1 MNPREKPVV
10 VVGNGISGW
19 ACATRLAEAGV
30 PVTMIGPGLPYDR
43 PPLSKRALERGG
55 VPYLVDAAGLAARG
69 VHHLDGLVERVD
81 LDGRRLSVSPF
92 PGTPAVELPF
102 QRLVWATGLRIRR
115 PPIPG
120 GEQTGCIATAPGLED
135 VLPLLS
141 EPGRMVAV
149 IGAGLIGCETAAT
162 LARRHRVTLLELAP
176 RPLERF
182 AALVGKAAER
192 ALANAGVR
200 VLAGCRIEQ
209 VELSGDGSP
218 VAVHTVEHGRLAQDV
233 VLAATGVAGTLPPG
247 LGEPG
252 GAWLDTDE
260 TLAVR
265 DLEGVWACGD
275 VARFP
280 HPRHGRITI
289 PHWDNARASGA
300 HAAASV
306 LGGHAPY
313 VREPYWFSDIGR
325 LRVQQVG
332 LADAACEWSLQDGMH
347 VGRDTTGRPACVVLL
362 DLPSR
367 LRDARSLIAA

>member
-1 MNPREKPVV
+1 MNPRETPVT
-10 VVGNGISGW
+10 VVGNGVSGW
-19 ACATRLAEAGV
+19 ACATRLAEADV
-30 PVTMIGPGLPYDR
+30 PVTLIGPGLPYDR

-55 VPYLVDAAGLAARG
+55 VPYLADHAGIAARG
-69 VHHLDGLVERVD
+69 IHHFDGVVERVD
-81 LDGRRLSVSPF
+81 LDGRRVSVSPF
-92 PGTPAVELPF
+92 PGTPAVELRF
-102 QRLVWATGLRIRR
+102 ERLVWATGLSIRR

-120 GEQTGCIATAPGLED
+120 GQRTGCIATAPGLED

-141 EPGRMVAV
+141 QAGRRVAV

-162 LARRHRVTLLELAP
+162 VARRHRVTLLELAP
-176 RPLERF
+176 RPLDRF
-182 AALVGKAAER
+182 AEPVGRAAER
-192 ALANAGVR
+192 ALADAGVR
-200 VLAGCRIEQ
+200 VLADCRIEE
-209 VELSGDGSP
+209 VELSREGSP
-218 VAVHTVEHGRLAQDV
+218 AAVRTVEHGRLTQDV

-265 DLEGVWACGD
+265 DMQAVWACGD

-289 PHWDNARASGA
+289 PHWDNARASGV
-300 HAAASV
+300 HAALAV
-306 LGGHAPY
+306 LGAHTAY

-367 LRDARSLIAA
+367 LREARSLMAA

>member
-1 MNPREKPVV
+1 VT
-10 VVGNGISGW
+10 VVGNGVSGW
-19 ACATRLAEAGV
+19 ACAVRLAERGAA
-30 PVTMIGPGLPYDR
+30 VTLIGPGLPYDR
-43 PPLSKRALERGG
+43 PPLSKRALDRGG
-55 VPYLVDAAGLAARG
+55 VPYLADAASIAARG

-81 LDGRRLSVSPF
+81 LDGRRVSVSPF

-102 QRLVWATGLRIRR
+102 ERLVWASGLRIRR

-120 GEQTGCIATAPGLED
+120 GERTGCIATALGLEQ

-141 EPGRMVAV
+141 EPGRRVAV

-162 LARRHRVTLLELAP
+162 LARRHQVTLLELAP
-176 RPLERF
+176 RPLDRF
-182 AALVGKAAER
+182 AAPVGRAAER
-192 ALANAGVR
+192 ALADAGVR
-200 VLAGCRIEQ
+200 VLANCRIEE
-209 VELSGDGSP
+209 VELSAGGSP
-218 VAVHTVEHGRLAQDV
+218 AGVCTVEHGPLAQDV

-252 GAWLDTDE
+252 GAWLDTDH
-260 TLAVR
+260 TLAVHE
-265 DLEGVWACGD
+265 LEAVWACGD

-289 PHWDNARASGA
+289 PHWDTARASGV
-300 HAAASV
+300 HAADAV
-306 LGGHAPY
+306 LGGRAPY

-325 LRVQQVG
+325 LRIQQVG
-332 LADAACEWSLQDGMH
+332 LADAACEWSLEDGMH

-367 LRDARSLIAA
+367 LRDARSLMAA

>member
-1 MNPREKPVV
+1 MNPSETHVT

-30 PVTMIGPGLPYDR
+30 RVTLIGPGLPYDR
-43 PPLSKRALERGG
+43 PPLSKRALERAS
-55 VPYLVDAAGLAARG
+55 VPYLADHAAIAARG
-69 VHHLDGLVERVD
+69 IHHLDGVAERVD
-81 LDGRRLSVSPF
+81 LDGRRVSVSPF

-102 QRLVWATGLRIRR
+102 ERMVWATGLRIRR

-120 GEQTGCIATAPGLED
+120 GERTGCIATAQGLED

-141 EPGRMVAV
+141 EPGRRVAV

-176 RPLERF
+176 RPLDRF
-182 AALVGKAAER
+182 TPLVGRAAER
-192 ALANAGVR
+192 ALADAGVR
-200 VLAGCRIEQ
+200 VLADCRIEE
-209 VELSGDGSP
+209 VELCGDGSP
-218 VAVHTVEHGRLAQDV
+218 AAVRTVEHGRLAQDV

-247 LGEPG
+247 LGEPS

-260 TLAVR
+260 TLAVQ
-265 DLEGVWACGD
+265 DIDAVWACGD

-289 PHWDNARASGA
+289 PHWDNARASGL
-300 HAAASV
+300 HAAGAV
-306 LGGHAPY
+306 LGARTPY

-325 LRVQQVG
+325 LRIQQVG

-367 LRDARSLIAA
+367 LRDARGLVAA